1 MEPSKAAAIRAAKE
15 SLNATLGSRRK
26 VTGGV
31 RITTESKR
39 VGSQVYWYAT
49 AECNWKDR

>member
-15 SLNATLGSRRK
+15 SLNATLGSQRK
-26 VTGGV
+26 VTGSI
-31 RITTESKR
+31 RITTESKQ
-39 VGSQVYWYAT
+39 VGATLYWYAT